1 MTDMFPHMLVIWH
14 FQSFSRTK
22 DMTWRP
28 DLFSDSMAA
37 SGIETGTKLYISNLD
52 YRVSNEDIKV
62 GEASRQPEFTSPRL
76 LYINYYT
83 NLFLICL
90 SGAVFRSW
98 SFETLCCSL

>member
-1 MTDMFPHMLVIWH
+1 MKQFEEIFFIMTCSLTCWMFGI

-62 GEASRQPEFTSPRL
+62 
-76 LYINYYT
+76 
-83 NLFLICL
+83 
-90 SGAVFRSW
+90 
-98 SFETLCCSL
+98 CSNN

>member
-1 MTDMFPHMLVIWH
+1 MINNVVPDSWHDMKQFEEIFFYNDDLCSLTCWMFGI

-28 DLFSDSMAA
+28 DLFSDRMAA

-62 GEASRQPEFTSPRL
+62 
-76 LYINYYT
+76 
-83 NLFLICL
+83 
-90 SGAVFRSW
+90 
-98 SFETLCCSL
+98 CSNN

>member
-1 MTDMFPHMLVIWH
+1 MVDTDSKWSLIVVMIISNSLRWRSFMTMCFLTCWLFGI

-62 GEASRQPEFTSPRL
+62 GEAS
-76 LYINYYT
+76 
-83 NLFLICL
+83 
-90 SGAVFRSW
+90 
-98 SFETLCCSL
+98 